1 MILPS
6 KHISQNRALFTI
18 GANILKQLSSPMTVS
33 ALWETINKN
42 DEIKNTSIHYNTF
55 VLTLDML
62 FTIGAID
69 LDRGLLFRSKQ

>member
-33 ALWETINKN
+33 ALWEMINKN

-62 FTIGAID
+62 FTMGAID
-69 LDRGLLFRSKQ
+69 LDKGLLIRSKQ